1 MKIADKVKEIV
12 FESGCIESDST
23 DASSVTSETRFIES
37 QDDDALEILGA
48 VMMCEA
54 EFDINIT
61 DEEAE
66 KCEIVGDLI
75 ICVQNKV
82 QAKPLY
88 WEKYEL

>member
-1 MKIADKVKEIV
+1 MKVADKVKEIV

-23 DASSVTSETRFIES
+23 DASRVTSETRFIES
-37 QDDDALEILGA
+37 QDEDGLEILGA

-54 EFDINIT
+54 GFEINIS

-66 KCEIVGDLI
+66 QCETVGDLI
-75 ICVQNKV
+75 FCVQNKV